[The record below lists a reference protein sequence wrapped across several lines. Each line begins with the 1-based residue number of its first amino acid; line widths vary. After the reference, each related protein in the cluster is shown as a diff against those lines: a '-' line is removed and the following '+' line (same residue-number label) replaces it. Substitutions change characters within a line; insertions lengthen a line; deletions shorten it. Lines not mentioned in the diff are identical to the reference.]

1 MKQLP
6 NKKKTN
12 WWKWAF
18 LSLVAVLV
26 IAFAVLFNACSTSV
40 PESTVGQSAYA
51 KTDNS
56 VQIDLTRQQ
65 LNALSDNYL
74 DQFLKQSKIKYR
86 FIVGPKYATVIGKTK
101 FLGARVQFSLNLVPE
116 RLHNGNVLLR
126 AAGMNVGRLN
136 VPVGFVM
143 GFIAKQYKLP
153 NWVGVNAKK
162 HTILLDLN
170 KYSRHKQLH
179 YSMEKIDMDNGR
191 FQMKL
196 SIPNNT
202 KEIPNVP

>member
-1 MKQLP
+1 MKRSE
-6 NKKKTN
+6 KTTIN
-12 WWKWAF
+12 WCKWAF
-18 LSLVAVLV
+18 LSLVAIII
-26 IAFAVLFNACSTSV
+26 IAAAVLFRACSASV
-40 PESTVGQSAYA
+40 PQSTVGQAAYA

-74 DQFLKQSKIKYR
+74 DQFLKKSKIKYR

-101 FLGARVQFSLNLVPE
+101 FLGTSIQFSLNMVPE
-116 RLHNGNVLLR
+116 RLHNGNVLLK

-153 NWVGVNAKK
+153 NWVSVNPKK

-179 YSMEKIDMDNGR
+179 YSMEKIDMAGGR

-196 SIPNNT
+196 SIPNNA